1 MGIGEVTEKNG
12 GGRNANAK
20 MDVRSYAS
28 LDRIRNG
35 RIRCTRKWG
44 KSQRKSRKLCGSGMG
59 I

>member
-1 MGIGEVTEKNG
+1 MGIGEGTEKNR

-35 RIRCTRKWG
+35 RIRWTIKWG
-44 KSQRKSRKLCGSGMG
+44 KSQRKSRK
-59 I
+59 